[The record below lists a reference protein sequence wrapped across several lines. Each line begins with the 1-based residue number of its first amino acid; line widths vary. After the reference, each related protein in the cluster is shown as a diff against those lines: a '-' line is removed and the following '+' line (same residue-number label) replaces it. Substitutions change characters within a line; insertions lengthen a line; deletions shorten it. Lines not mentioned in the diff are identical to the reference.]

1 MIRTK
6 VGCFIC
12 RIDIL
17 RLTID
22 SLVALAW
29 MICDSMCGSVW
40 LIDEECRRPFF
51 LIPFKGVTEVIDHD
65 KAGLLQGTEFR
76 NDFSKISFLNSYLL
90 QAVSSCLQVPAIE
103 CTRRGVRVADV
114 AAVQGTQATF
124 SPGNR

>member
-22 SLVALAW
+22 SLAALAW
-29 MICDSMCGSVW
+29 RIATRCVTQYGQSTKNVAD
-40 LIDEECRRPFF
+40 LFF

-65 KAGLLQGTEFR
+65 EAGLLQGTEFR

-90 QAVSSCLQVPAIE
+90 QAVSRYLHLN
-103 CTRRGVRVADV
+103 VRN
-114 AAVQGTQATF
+114 F
-124 SPGNR
+124 